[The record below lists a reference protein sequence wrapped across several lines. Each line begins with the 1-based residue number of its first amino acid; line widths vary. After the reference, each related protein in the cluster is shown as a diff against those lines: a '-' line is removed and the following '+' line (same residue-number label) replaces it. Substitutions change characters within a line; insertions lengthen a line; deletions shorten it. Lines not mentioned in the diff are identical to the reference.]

1 MKASDFNKTTG
12 QPQLQNQQRR
22 PSSFTGEH
30 LVKIVKSLVGL
41 VILYLFITFGKWGIE
56 FAVQHKLLPPTQAQV
71 DSAVIK
77 IVKAKSDTIKI
88 PMEVQYNYEASFK
101 PTKDTTY
108 WFFTG
113 NLTGPNNYYQGNS
126 RTIKMPYPF
135 FNFYE
140 AAEFLKKGNPKAK
153 DAYIESFIQISKAS
167 YLSYKKYA
175 NAN

>member
-1 MKASDFNKTTG
+1 MKASDFNKNPG
-12 QPQLQNQQRR
+12 QASPQQRR
-22 PSSFTGEH
+22 PSSFTGDH
-30 LVKIVKSLVGL
+30 LVKIVKSIVGL
-41 VILYLFITFGKWGIE
+41 IILYFFITFGKWGIE
-56 FAVQHKLLPPTQAQV
+56 FAVEHKLLPPTQAQV
-71 DSAVIK
+71 DSAVLK
-77 IVKAKSDTIKI
+77 IVKSDTIVVPKRV
-88 PMEVQYNYEASFK
+88 EYRYEEFFK

-113 NLTGPNNYYQGNS
+113 NVTGPDNYFQGNS

-140 AAEFLKKGNPKAK
+140 AAEFLKKGNKKAK

-167 YLSYKKYA
+167 YLSYRKYA